1 MQDTP
6 FHITARTKRNIRTII
21 LTSLVTTVV
30 GMIYLAFKKNFEG
43 YAFYLGAIDGF
54 IIGFIATIFE
64 VYFFNTVG
72 ARWRFLNLFLL
83 RTVFY
88 VILIT
93 AAIIFI
99 SMWQRSMLQG
109 LGFSEVYATEEYQ
122 KYLLDGDFFK
132 DVAFVIV
139 ALLLINFIRQI
150 NRLLG
155 QNSLLYFITGKYHLP
170 REEKRVV
177 MFLDLKSSTSIA
189 EKLGDKKYHKFL
201 SDFFFDITPAILDSK
216 GEIYQY
222 VGDEVVIT
230 WNEKDCISNNEC
242 IYCFLRINVAI
253 QIKADKYL
261 KKYGFIPEYKA
272 GLHYGKLIAGEIG
285 DARKEII
292 FSGDTL
298 NTTARIRSE
307 CNNYNKDFLI
317 SSELLK
323 AITLNESLTPEFV
336 DKIKLRG
343 KEQEIELYTI
353 KEAL

>member
-1 MQDTP
+1 MIDLP
-6 FHITARTKRNIRTII
+6 FHIAARTKRNIRTII
-21 LTSLVTTVV
+21 LTSLVCTIV
-30 GMIYLAFKKNFEG
+30 GMIYLAFKKDFQPF
-43 YAFYLGAIDGF
+43 AFYMGAIDGF
-54 IIGFIATIFE
+54 IIGFIATLFE
-64 VYFFNTVG
+64 VLFFNSIG
-72 ARWRFLNLFLL
+72 KRWRFLNLLFL
-83 RTVFY
+83 RTIFY
-88 VILIT
+88 VILIS
-93 AAIIFI
+93 ASIIFI
-99 SMWQRSMLQG
+99 SLWQRSMMYG
-109 LGFSEVYATEEYQ
+109 IKFPEVYKSVEYQ

-132 DVAFVIV
+132 DVAFVII

-155 QNSLLYFITGKYHLP
+155 QNSLLYFITGKYHHP
-170 REEKRVV
+170 KEEKRAV

-189 EKLGDKKYHKFL
+189 ERLGDKNYHRFL

-230 WNEKDCISNNEC
+230 WNNKDCVSRNEC

-253 QIKADKYL
+253 QIKAEKYL

-272 GLHYGKLIAGEIG
+272 GIHYGRLIAGEIG

-307 CNNYNKDFLI
+307 CKNYGKDLLI
-317 SSELLK
+317 STELLN
-323 AITLNESLTPEFV
+323 AMTLDKSLTPEFV